1 MRGFKYLLRRNPIH
15 VAEVE
20 TDLHCLSHEPVLN
33 MGLLTRM
40 LVLFNRI

>member
-1 MRGFKYLLRRNPIH
+1 MRGFQYLLRRNPVH

-20 TDLHCLSHEPVLN
+20 TDLHCFPYKPAVNVS
-33 MGLLTRM
+33 LLTRV